1 METTT
6 SANLELIQ
14 TSEIQAIAQS
24 APVALAA
31 NQSSVEKAK
40 AVGQQL
46 LELSKQGMT
55 PELDAKIND
64 YLVKVNTTIKNMK
77 EKREPLTQ
85 FLTKIQRTFTGLENE
100 LDRATKD
107 SIPAQ
112 LQEARNNFAKF
123 VAEENRKAEEKAR
136 LEKEKAIER
145 VQIIASIQEQ
155 LRMEFNTKFHTV
167 VDSLND
173 IFRFMSLDSFEQA
186 STDIKNTPTQLF
198 DFIPDF
204 KPKTSSKYQN
214 EEELSAIIQ
223 EAKKGQFEIFA
234 SEFKGMIERTKEQLI
249 EQLPGKRSSLEEAE
263 QARLEAIEAKRKAE
277 ELAAAAKSEAEKKA
291 AQEAAERAEK
301 AKQEEERLAKEEEER
316 VFQQQI
322 KAKQEEEERQRL
334 AQEAAAMK
342 AAAQTAE
349 ATFDASVNATPTI
362 EHAAQVRTGYIIEV
376 LTPHGYLMIF
386 QFYFEKEGSKL
397 ALDKLEK
404 KSLAQMKTF
413 CEKEAI
419 KTGTKIESPFIVYHD
434 DYTVTAKK

>member
-6 SANLELIQ
+6 STNLELIQ

-40 AVGQQL
+40 AVGLQL

-100 LDRATKD
+100 LDRATNG

-112 LQEARNNFAKF
+112 LQEARNNFAKY

-136 LEKEKAIER
+136 LEREKAIER
-145 VQIIASIQEQ
+145 VSIKSQIVSQMRVQYEKI
-155 LRMEFNTKFHTV
+155 LNGMLTMLTDTFN
-167 VDSLND
+167 DL
-173 IFRFMSLDSFEQA
+173 SLDSFEEGAQK
-186 STDIKNTPTQLF
+186 IKNHPIHLF
-198 DFIPDF
+198 NFIPDASF
-204 KPKTSSKYQN
+204 YPSYKLHTEQEVKDIFPEATQGLYETYKEEYKTLI
-214 EEELSAIIQ
+214 EE
-223 EAKKGQFEIFA
+223 KKA
-234 SEFKGMIERTKEQLI
+234 TLI
-249 EQLPGKRSSLEEAE
+249 EQLSGKRSALEEAE

-277 ELAAAAKSEAEKKA
+277 ELAKAAKSEAEKKA

-301 AKQEEERLAKEEEER
+301 ARQEEERLAKEEQERQEAAKAKALLEEKER
-316 VFQQQI
+316 EE
-322 KAKQEEEERQRL
+322 KAKQE
-334 AQEAAAMK
+334 AAMK

-349 ATFDASVNATPTI
+349 ATFDASVNAAPTI
-362 EHAAQVRTGYIIEV
+362 EHAAQVRTGYIIEAK
-376 LTPHGYLMIF
+376 TPHAYLLIF

-404 KSLAQMKTF
+404 KSLAQMKAF

>member
-1 METTT
+1 
-6 SANLELIQ
+6 
-14 TSEIQAIAQS
+14 
-24 APVALAA
+24 
-31 NQSSVEKAK
+31 
-40 AVGQQL
+40 
-46 LELSKQGMT
+46 
-55 PELDAKIND
+55 
-64 YLVKVNTTIKNMK
+64 
-77 EKREPLTQ
+77 
-85 FLTKIQRTFTGLENE
+85 
-100 LDRATKD
+100 
-107 SIPAQ
+107 
-112 LQEARNNFAKF
+112 
-123 VAEENRKAEEKAR
+123 
-136 LEKEKAIER
+136 
-145 VQIIASIQEQ
+145 VQIIASIQQQ

-277 ELAAAAKSEAEKKA
+277 ELAKAAKSEAEKKA

-362 EHAAQVRTGYIIEV
+362 EHAAQVRTGYNIEAK
-376 LTPHGYLMIF
+376 TPHAYLLIF
-386 QFYFEKEGSKL
+386 QFWFEKEGSKL
-397 ALDKLEK
+397 PMEKFEK
-404 KSLAQMKTF
+404 KTLGSMKTF

>member
-277 ELAAAAKSEAEKKA
+277 ELAKAAKSEAEKKA

-301 AKQEEERLAKEEEER
+301 AKQAEERLAKEEEQRQEAAKAKALVEEQER
-316 VFQQQI
+316 EE
-322 KAKQEEEERQRL
+322 KAKQE
-334 AQEAAAMK
+334 AAMK

-349 ATFDASVNATPTI
+349 ATFDASVNAAPTI
-362 EHAAQVRTGYIIEV
+362 EHAAQVRTGYNIEAK
-376 LTPHGYLMIF
+376 TPHAYLLIF
-386 QFYFEKEGSKL
+386 QFWFEKEGSKL
-397 ALDKLEK
+397 PMEKFEK
-404 KSLAQMKTF
+404 KTLGSMKTF